1 MAIEGNRHKPSH
13 PAALFI
19 TVDRDDCHTTQ
30 LTFILSHHQPC
41 FIHAPK
47 NQHCSVNAPS
57 FDSEPSISSA
67 PSTHPGIGVPSYSIS
82 GLSLTNPR
90 WIQNPQS
97 LLSLP
102 QSAPNLKAFQ
112 ELLGWLKRNTRKGA
126 YCLEHSILNWKDLA
140 GNTIL
145 HVAALNDNNQEV
157 QASAKEAA
165 ETVVLVT
172 DEEGLLRSNYRFG
185 VDVKAPQAH

>member
-1 MAIEGNRHKPSH
+1 MRNETAGC
-13 PAALFI
+13 PALI
-19 TVDRDDCHTTQ
+19 
-30 LTFILSHHQPC
+30 
-41 FIHAPK
+41 
-47 NQHCSVNAPS
+47 
-57 FDSEPSISSA
+57 
-67 PSTHPGIGVPSYSIS
+67 
-82 GLSLTNPR
+82 
-90 WIQNPQS
+90 
-97 LLSLP
+97 
-102 QSAPNLKAFQ
+102 NLKAFQ

-172 DEEGLLRSNYRFG
+172 DEEGVELPILYLVKG
-185 VDVKAPQAH
+185 VNEPKLF

>member
-1 MAIEGNRHKPSH
+1 MHLVCQS
-13 PAALFI
+13 
-19 TVDRDDCHTTQ
+19 
-30 LTFILSHHQPC
+30 S
-41 FIHAPK
+41 
-47 NQHCSVNAPS
+47 
-57 FDSEPSISSA
+57 DSEENITLLFDLLVVACLDSIEDVNMRNETAGCPALMNITRVS
-67 PSTHPGIGVPSYSIS
+67 PWPFDVI
-82 GLSLTNPR
+82 NR
-90 WIQNPQS
+90 
-97 LLSLP
+97 
-102 QSAPNLKAFQ
+102 NLKAFQ

-172 DEEGLLRSNYRFG
+172 DEEGVELPILYLVKG
-185 VDVKAPQAH
+185 VNEPKLF